1 MTIKT
6 NGQSRPLLT
15 LFDLTFEQ
23 QQDFD
28 YINWKTEADEYR
40 FFEYRGSIYDYREF
54 QVTPG
59 VSELNSLGWHGFQTE
74 SAFSAVL
81 VKVFDPETNEPF
93 EDEIVVG
100 YAYW

>member
-1 MTIKT
+1 MTIKS
-6 NGQSRPLLT
+6 NGQRRELIPFVRLS
-15 LFDLTFEQ
+15 FKQ
-23 QQDFD
+23 QQDFLYVEESERWD
-28 YINWKTEADEYR
+28 NR

-54 QVTPG
+54 QATSPG
-59 VSELNSLGWHGFQTE
+59 ELNSLGWHGFQTE

-100 YAYW
+100 YAHW